1 MRIAQSVKTDEEIE
15 LMRIAG
21 HKLARVHEALREF
34 IRPGITTKS
43 IDELGERLILEEGGI
58 PNFKNYGGYPASI
71 CVSVNDEIVHGIPSD
86 ERILKEGDIVSL
98 DAGLI
103 WKGYHSDAA
112 RTWGVGNISAEAE
125 KLIEVTRES
134 FFEGMKYAQAGCHL
148 YDISRAVEAYAESF
162 GFGVVRE
169 LTGHGIGTHLHEPPL
184 VPNTAQK
191 GRGLLLVPNMT
202 IAVEPMINAGAA
214 GVLQSDDGWTVYTSD
229 GSLSAHYENTVLI
242 RDGEP
247 ELLTCF

>member
-21 HKLARVHEALREF
+21 RKLACVHEALREF

-71 CVSVNDEIVHGIPSD
+71 CVSVNNEIVHGIPSE

-103 WKGYHSDAA
+103 WKGFHSDAA
-112 RTWGVGNISAEAE
+112 RTWGVGNISPEAA
-125 KLIEVTRES
+125 KLIEVTRSS
-134 FFEGMKYAQAGCHL
+134 FFEGMKYARAGNHL
-148 YDISRAVEAYAESF
+148 YDISRAVESYAESF

>member
-21 HKLARVHEALREF
+21 HKLARVHEALRRF

-58 PNFKNYGGYPASI
+58 PNFKSYGGYPASI
-71 CVSVNDEIVHGIPSD
+71 CVSVNDEIVHGIPSE
-86 ERILKEGDIVSL
+86 ERVLKEGDIVNTMYDL
-98 DAGLI
+98 IIDRDADRRGIPAVVL
-103 WKGYHSDAA
+103 K
-112 RTWGVGNISAEAE
+112 VGNTA
-125 KLIEVTRES
+125 
-134 FFEGMKYAQAGCHL
+134 FFEGMKYARAGYHL
-148 YDISRAVEAYAESF
+148 YDISGAVESYAESF

-214 GVLQSDDGWTVYTSD
+214 GVLQSDDGWTVRTAD

-247 ELLTCF
+247 ELLTCTDSV

>member
-34 IRPGITTKS
+34 IRPGISTKS

-71 CVSVNDEIVHGIPSD
+71 CVSVNDEIVHGIPSE
-86 ERILKEGDIVSL
+86 ERVLKDGDIVSL

-112 RTWGVGNISAEAE
+112 RTWGVGNISPEAAQ
-125 KLIEVTRES
+125 LIEVTRDS
-134 FFEGMKYAQAGCHL
+134 FFMGMKYARTGFHL
-148 YDISRAVEAYAESF
+148 YDISGAVEHYAESF
-162 GFGVVRE
+162 GFGVFRE

-184 VPNTAQK
+184 IPNTAQK
-191 GRGLLLVPNMT
+191 GRGPLLVPNMT

-214 GVLQSDDGWTVYTSD
+214 GVLQSDDGWTVRTAD

-247 ELLTCF
+247 ELLTCI

>member
-1 MRIAQSVKTDEEIE
+1 MRIAQTVRTDEEIE

-21 HKLARVHEALREF
+21 HKLARVHRALRDC
-34 IRPGITTKS
+34 IRPGITTKY

-58 PNFKNYGGYPASI
+58 PGFKNYGGYPASI
-71 CVSVNDEIVHGIPSD
+71 CVSVNDEIVHGIPSA
-86 ERILKEGDIVSL
+86 ERVLKEGDIVSL

-112 RTWGVGNISAEAE
+112 RTWGVGNIDPCARA
-125 KLIEVTRES
+125 LIEAARDS
-134 FFEGMKYAQAGCHL
+134 FFAGMRFARAGYHL
-148 YDISRAVEAYAESF
+148 YDISGAVEAYAESL
-162 GFGVVRE
+162 GYGVVRE

-202 IAVEPMINAGAA
+202 IAVEPMINAGSADIQQTA
-214 GVLQSDDGWTVYTSD
+214 DGWTIKAAD

-247 ELLTCF
+247 ELLTSI

>member
-134 FFEGMKYAQAGCHL
+134 FFEGMKYARAGCHL

-229 GSLSAHYENTVLI
+229 GSLSAHNENTVLI

>member
-134 FFEGMKYAQAGCHL
+134 FFEGMKYARAGCHL

-214 GVLQSDDGWTVYTSD
+214 GVLQTDDGWTVYTSD

-242 RDGEP
+242 RDGQP
-247 ELLTCF
+247 ELLACF